1 MTAFHAAFLAER
13 AACRAVIRWRALYSR
28 CRPRMAAL
36 AVAAGSRLHY
46 RLKDYVHAAEDAH
59 EGAVARLEATWD
71 ALSRRLTPA
80 AVLTDADAFL
90 CDTDRAGAAVLF
102 ADLIAQGIA
111 DNPDWY
117 DRERHDARLIVDD
130 ILLRRVRLPI

>member
-1 MTAFHAAFLAER
+1 M
-13 AACRAVIRWRALYSR
+13 
-28 CRPRMAAL
+28 
-36 AVAAGSRLHY
+36 
-46 RLKDYVHAAEDAH
+46 
-59 EGAVARLEATWD
+59 
-71 ALSRRLTPA
+71 
-80 AVLTDADAFL
+80 TDADAFL

-117 DRERHDARLIVDD
+117 DRERHDARMIVDD